1 MFGANRKKFMEGGV
15 ESEYGDDSSL
25 YYSQQSMFPPHRSEK
40 DVSPFCPFCPFCP
53 HVQPQTFTN
62 ASQKVQNSQNRVGQA
77 GRNRKALWLQVLG
90 DGGTGGLK

>member
-40 DVSPFCPFCPFCP
+40 DVSPFCPFCPFT
-53 HVQPQTFTN
+53 VQPQTFTN
-62 ASQKVQNSQNRVGQA
+62 ASQKLQTSQNRVGEA
-77 GRNRKALWLQVLG
+77 GRKRKALELQLLG
-90 DGGTGGLK
+90 DGGPAGLK

>member
-40 DVSPFCPFCPFCP
+40 DVSPFCPFT
-53 HVQPQTFTN
+53 VQPQTFTN
-62 ASQKVQNSQNRVGQA
+62 ASQKVQTSQNRVGQA
-77 GRNRKALWLQVLG
+77 GRNRKAAAFR
-90 DGGTGGLK
+90 